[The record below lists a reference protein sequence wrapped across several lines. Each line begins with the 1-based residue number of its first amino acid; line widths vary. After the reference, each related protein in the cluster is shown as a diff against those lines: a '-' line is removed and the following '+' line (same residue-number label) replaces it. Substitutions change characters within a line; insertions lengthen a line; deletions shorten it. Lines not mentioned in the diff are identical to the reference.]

1 MVDTVKAFRLTLDNA
16 SAGTPIIYYDGDLQ
30 FDRDQA
36 SGKNMQE
43 RRAISALA
51 DAAWDA
57 GLVDKVCLV
66 QRRMGK
72 SRWQYL
78 AVVRR

>member
-1 MVDTVKAFRLTLDNA
+1 MVNTVKAFRLTLDNA
-16 SAGTPIIYYDGDLQ
+16 APGTPIIYYSGDLMY
-30 FDRDQA
+30 DRDQA

-43 RRAISALA
+43 RRAIDALA

-66 QRRMGK
+66 QRRLGR
-72 SRWQYL
+72 SNWEYI